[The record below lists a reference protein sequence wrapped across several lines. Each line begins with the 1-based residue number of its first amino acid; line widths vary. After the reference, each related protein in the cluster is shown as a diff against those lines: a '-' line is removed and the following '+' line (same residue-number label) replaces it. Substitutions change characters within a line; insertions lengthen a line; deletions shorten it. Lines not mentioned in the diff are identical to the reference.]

1 MTMATYIIL
10 SRILPCALDEPSNIK
25 SMAKKV
31 NSLIKKECPGI
42 TWKESYAVKGS
53 WDIVDIIETENEGEV
68 DRAALIIRSVG
79 SAQTET
85 MTTTPWHE
93 FLERL

>member
-1 MTMATYIIL
+1 MMATYIIL

-25 SMAKKV
+25 ALAKKV
-31 NSLIKKECPGI
+31 NSRIKKGCPGI

-53 WDIVDIIETENEGEV
+53 WDIVDIIETEREEEV
-68 DRAALIIRSVG
+68 DRASMIIRSMG
-79 SAQTET
+79 NAQTET
-85 MTTTPWHE
+85 LTTTPWHE